1 MKTKEQPKYSYVMEP
16 IELEER
22 PKRFLEAFAAILR
35 HSNYAPVLDA
45 YLRIRAKCSI
55 CTVDCQ
61 VYQASGDP
69 QDIPCKRSELLL
81 SVYRRY
87 FTLSGLLKAP
97 LFDDFRLTNDYIDNM
112 AEAFY
117 RCTACKRCKDS
128 CPLGIDHALITHL
141 ARWILAEIGIVPK
154 ALKVSVRE
162 QLEGETRNTSAIP
175 VIALRDTC
183 EFLEEEL
190 EDIYPGAGIKFPI
203 DVEGAE
209 YVFFP
214 AVSDYLLE
222 ADTLMGNAAMLHA
235 TGASWTIGSNNF
247 DGIDY
252 GLFYSDAVWER
263 VIKAQ
268 VAEVHRLKGKTMLI
282 GECGHASRAAKEG
295 MANFIPKED
304 QVPVVN
310 IMELTCEKFLSGEL
324 KLTENAITEKTTY
337 HDPCNIARKGWIIEQ
352 PRIILRHIC
361 RDFVEM
367 HPNGRDNYC
376 CGGGGGTVSIDE
388 IHDFRMLVGG
398 KTKAEQ
404 LNATGAGIVVTPCA
418 NCKKQIDEIIV
429 EYKLE
434 MERKGL
440 HDLLLK
446 SIIMPNGQ
454 TARNPLEDGEIE
466 SRSQADTT
474 LEGV

>member
-1 MKTKEQPKYSYVMEP
+1 MEP

-55 CTVDCQ
+55 CTVECQ

-69 QDIPCKRSELLL
+69 QDIPCRRSDLLL

-87 FTLSGLLKAP
+87 FTISGLLKAP
-97 LFDDFRLTNDYIDNM
+97 LIDDFRLTNRYIDEM
-112 AEAFY
+112 AEAYY

-128 CPLGIDHALITHL
+128 CPLGIDHALVTHL
-141 ARWILAEIGIVPK
+141 ARWVLAEIGIVPK

-162 QLEGETRNTSAIP
+162 QLEGETHNTSAIP
-175 VIALRDTC
+175 IIALKDTC

-190 EDIYPGAGIKFPI
+190 EEIYPGAGIKFPI
-203 DVEGAE
+203 DVSDAE

-222 ADTLMGNAAMLHA
+222 ADTLMGNATVLHA
-235 TGASWTIGSNNF
+235 IGASWTIGSENF

-252 GLFYSDAVWER
+252 GLFYSDRMWER
-263 VIKAQ
+263 IIKSQ
-268 VAEVHRLKGKTMLI
+268 VEEVHRLNGKKMLI

-295 MANFIPKED
+295 MVNFIPEKER
-304 QVPVVN
+304 VPVIN
-310 IMELTCEKFLSGEL
+310 IMELACEKFQSGDL
-324 KLTENAITEKTTY
+324 KLVRDAIPERTTY

-352 PRIILRHIC
+352 PRVLLRHIC
-361 RDFVEM
+361 KDFVEM
-367 HPNGRDNYC
+367 EPHGRNNYC
-376 CGGGGGTVSIDE
+376 CGGGGGTVSVDE
-388 IHDFRMLVGG
+388 IHNFRMGVGG

-404 LNATGAGIVVTPCA
+404 LQATAAEVVVTPCA
-418 NCKKQIDEIIV
+418 NCKKQIDEVIAHYSLDI
-429 EYKLE
+429 
-434 MERKGL
+434 ERKGL
-440 HDLLLK
+440 HDLLLR
-446 SIIMPNGQ
+446 SVILPNGQ
-454 TARNPLEDGEIE
+454 RATQPSEVHAP
-466 SRSQADTT
+466 
-474 LEGV
+474 